1 MHSKT
6 HRQLVDTQVE
16 SKEDNDRDKSVG
28 ILKSSDV
35 HPGKCPHSGIWVYL
49 GECRE
54 TGQDFRPIVADGKGS
69 QTPIPRV
76 QGKSTPAEPQ
86 E

>member
-16 SKEDNDRDKSVG
+16 SKEDKDREKSVG

-35 HPGKCPHSGIWVYL
+35 HLNCGQGSVPIQGYGSILESAGK
-49 GECRE
+49 
-54 TGQDFRPIVADGKGS
+54 QDKTSDL
-69 QTPIPRV
+69 
-76 QGKSTPAEPQ
+76 
-86 E
+86 